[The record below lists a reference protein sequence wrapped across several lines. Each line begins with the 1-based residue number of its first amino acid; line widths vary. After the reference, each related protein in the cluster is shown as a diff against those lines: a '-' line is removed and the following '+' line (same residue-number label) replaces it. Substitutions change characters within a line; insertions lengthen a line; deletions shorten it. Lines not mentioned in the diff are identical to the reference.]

1 MATGLTSRQREAL
14 ARQLAQ
20 GHTKVVAVG
29 VDDYDLE
36 AGFSP
41 RRTGRND
48 ATAVANCF
56 KDLPHLHA
64 DATAITALVSRGEV
78 APSRGE
84 VIRALRKLA
93 QSSGPEDRLLL
104 FFSGHTHH
112 IAGDPELY
120 LVPQDAFAS
129 DDPGCLIAFSAI
141 REVLRGSAAKHKL
154 VILDVEPT
162 LPREFLEAY
171 FSRVSGIAVLSSAPG
186 DARAV
191 NPQHSPLTAHL
202 LSALQ
207 GSAPAALDAR
217 LLTLTSLHEYLCT
230 VVPRP
235 VVHPPARGVL
245 VLADFSGPVLGAG
258 AFDPDGK
265 LFRRVGL
272 STRGHS
278 VAIKDILTS
287 LSRTMNYTQDYLEA
301 QANRALGPYLGDE
314 LGKKVSRLRARF
326 RWSSSEVSVDDA
338 CITFPDGDYQPSY
351 VATAKL
357 QGLLVEEVSLAPS
370 WLEGPGMLADLLGCL
385 DVDPADVTFTLAGRL
400 TPASCVPRLE
410 AHGWQVTSELA
421 HKIEAANGRCVLRLT
436 PETLA
441 LSGLPL
447 AALFAAEPD
456 KEAVRTAAAAL
467 AILG

>member
-1 MATGLTSRQREAL
+1 VATGSTPRQREAL

-20 GHTKVVAVG
+20 GHTRVVAVG
-29 VDDYDLE
+29 VDDYAAD
-36 AGFSP
+36 AGFTP

-48 ATAVANCF
+48 ALALANLF

-64 DATAITALVSRGEV
+64 DPSAITTIVSRGEV

-84 VIRALRKLA
+84 VIRALRRLA
-93 QSSGPEDRLLL
+93 QAAEADDRLVF
-104 FFSGHTHH
+104 FFSGHAHR
-112 IAGDPELY
+112 IAGDLY
-120 LVPQDAFAS
+120 LVPQDAFAG

-141 REVLRGSAAKHKL
+141 RDVLRAATAKHRL
-154 VILDVEPT
+154 VILDLEPT
-162 LPREFLEAY
+162 LPREFLETS
-171 FSRVSGIAVLSSAPG
+171 FSRGSGVAALSSAPG
-186 DARAV
+186 EARSP
-191 NPQHSPLTAHL
+191 NPQSSPFTAHL

-217 LLTLTSLHEYLCT
+217 LLTLTSLHEYLGT

-235 VVHPPARGVL
+235 VLHASRGTL

-258 AFDPDGK
+258 AFDVDGK

-272 STRGHS
+272 STRGRS
-278 VAIKDILTS
+278 VAIKDILMSLARTTS
-287 LSRTMNYTQDYLEA
+287 YTQDYLEA
-301 QANRALGPYLGDE
+301 QANRALGPYLVDE

-326 RWSSSEVSVDDA
+326 RWSSSEVSVDGA
-338 CITFPDGDYQPSY
+338 CIAFPDCDYQPSY

-357 QGLLVEEVSLAPS
+357 QGVLVEELSLAPS
-370 WLEGPGMLADLLGCL
+370 WLEVPGMLAGLLECL

-400 TPASCVPRLE
+400 VPATCVPRLE
-410 AHGWQVTSELA
+410 AHGWQITSELT
-421 HKIEAANGRCVLRLT
+421 HQIEAVHGRCVLRLT

-447 AALFAAEPD
+447 VALFAAEPD

>member
-1 MATGLTSRQREAL
+1 MR
-14 ARQLAQ
+14 
-20 GHTKVVAVG
+20 VVAVG
-29 VDDYDLE
+29 VDDYAAD
-36 AGFSP
+36 AGFTP

-48 ATAVANCF
+48 ALALANCF

-64 DATAITALVSRGEV
+64 DATAVTAIVSRGEV
-78 APSRGE
+78 VPSRGE
-84 VIRALRKLA
+84 VIRALRRLA
-93 QSSGPEDRLLL
+93 QSAGPDDRVLF
-104 FFSGHTHH
+104 FFSGHAHR

-120 LVPQDAFAS
+120 LVPQDAFAV
-129 DDPGCLIAFSAI
+129 DDPGCLISFSTIHEA
-141 REVLRGSAAKHKL
+141 LRAGAAKHAL
-154 VILDVEPT
+154 VILDLET
-162 LPREFLEAY
+162 TQPRELLEAI
-171 FSRVSGIAVLSSAPG
+171 FSKVRGVAILSSAPG
-186 DARAV
+186 DARSP
-191 NPQHSPLTAHL
+191 NPQSSPFTAHL

-207 GSAPAALDAR
+207 GSVPAALDAR

-235 VVHPPARGVL
+235 VLHPARGVL
-245 VLADFSGPVLGAG
+245 ALADLSGPILGAG
-258 AFDPDGK
+258 AFDVDGT

-272 STRGHS
+272 STRGRN
-278 VAIKDILTS
+278 VAIKDILMS
-287 LSRTMNYTQDYLEA
+287 LSRTTNYTQDYLEA

-326 RWSSSEVSVDDA
+326 LWSSSEVSVDGA

-357 QGLLVEEVSLAPS
+357 QGVLIEELSLAPS
-370 WLEGPGMLADLLGCL
+370 WLDGPGMLADLLGCL

-400 TPASCVPRLE
+400 VPATCVPRLE
-410 AHGWQVTSELA
+410 AHGWQITSELA
-421 HKIEAANGRCVLRLT
+421 HKIEAVNGRCVLRLT

-447 AALFAAEPD
+447 IALFAAEPD

>member
-1 MATGLTSRQREAL
+1 MATGYTPRQREAL
-14 ARQLAQ
+14 ARQLEQ
-20 GHTKVVAVG
+20 GHTRVVAVG
-29 VDDYDLE
+29 VDDYAAD
-36 AGFSP
+36 AGFAP

-48 ATAVANCF
+48 AIGLANCF

-64 DATAITALVSRGEV
+64 DPSAITTIVSRGEV

-84 VIRALRKLA
+84 VIRALRRFA
-93 QSSGPEDRLLL
+93 QSAGPDDRLLF
-104 FFSGHTHH
+104 FFSGHAHR

-120 LVPQDAFAS
+120 LVPQDAFAG

-141 REVLRGSAAKHKL
+141 REVLRASTAKHRL
-154 VILDVEPT
+154 VILDLDPT
-162 LPREFLEAY
+162 LPREVLEAS
-171 FSRVSGIAVLSSAPG
+171 FSKLSGVAVLASAPG
-186 DARAV
+186 DARSP
-191 NPQHSPLTAHL
+191 NPQNSPFTAHL

-217 LLTLTSLHEYLCT
+217 LLTLASLHEYLCT
-230 VVPRP
+230 AVPRP
-235 VVHPPARGVL
+235 VLHAPRGTL
-245 VLADFSGPVLGAG
+245 VLADFSGPILGAG
-258 AFDPDGK
+258 AFDLDGK

-272 STRGHS
+272 STRGRA
-278 VAIKDILTS
+278 VAIKHILMS
-287 LSRTMNYTQDYLEA
+287 LSRTTNYTQDYLEA

-326 RWSSSEVSVDDA
+326 RWSSSEVNVDNA

-357 QGLLVEEVSLAPS
+357 QGVLVEELSLAPS
-370 WLEGPGMLADLLGCL
+370 WLEGPGMLADLLECL
-385 DVDPADVTFTLAGRL
+385 GVDPADVTFTLAGRL
-400 TPASCVPRLE
+400 VPATCVPRLE
-410 AHGWQVTSELA
+410 AHGWQITSELA
-421 HKIEAANGRCVLRLT
+421 HKIEAVNGRCTLRLT
-436 PETLA
+436 SETLA

-456 KEAVRTAAAAL
+456 KEAARTAAAAL

>member
-1 MATGLTSRQREAL
+1 MATGSTPRQREAL
-14 ARQLAQ
+14 TRQLAQ
-20 GHTKVVAVG
+20 GHTRVVAVG
-29 VDDYDLE
+29 VDDYDAD
-36 AGFSP
+36 AGFPP

-48 ATAVANCF
+48 ALALANLF

-64 DATAITALVSRGEV
+64 EPTAISTIVSRGEV
-78 APSRGE
+78 VPSRGE
-84 VIRALRKLA
+84 VIRALRRLA
-93 QSSGPEDRLLL
+93 QSAGPDDRLLV
-104 FFSGHTHH
+104 FFSGHAHP
-112 IAGDPELY
+112 IAGDLY

-129 DDPGCLIAFSAI
+129 DDPGCLISLSAI
-141 REVLRGSAAKHKL
+141 REVLRASTAKHKL
-154 VILDVEPT
+154 VILDLEPT
-162 LPREFLEAY
+162 LSRESLEAF
-171 FSRVSGIAVLSSAPG
+171 FSKISGVAILSSAPG
-186 DARAV
+186 EARSP
-191 NPQHSPLTAHL
+191 NPQSSPFTAHL

-217 LLTLTSLHEYLCT
+217 LLTLASLHDYLCT

-235 VVHPPARGVL
+235 VLHAPRGTL

-258 AFDPDGK
+258 AFDVDGK

-272 STRGHS
+272 STGGRS
-278 VAIKDILTS
+278 VSIKDILMS
-287 LSRTMNYTQDYLEA
+287 LSRTTNYTQEYLEA
-301 QANRALGPYLGDE
+301 QANRALGPYLGEE

-326 RWSSSEVSVDDA
+326 RWSSSEVNVDGA

-357 QGLLVEEVSLAPS
+357 QGVLIEELSLAPS
-370 WLEGPGMLADLLGCL
+370 WLEGPGMLADLLECL

-400 TPASCVPRLE
+400 VPATCVPRLE
-410 AHGWQVTSELA
+410 AHGWQITSELA
-421 HKIEAANGRCVLRLT
+421 HKIEAVNGRCVLRLT